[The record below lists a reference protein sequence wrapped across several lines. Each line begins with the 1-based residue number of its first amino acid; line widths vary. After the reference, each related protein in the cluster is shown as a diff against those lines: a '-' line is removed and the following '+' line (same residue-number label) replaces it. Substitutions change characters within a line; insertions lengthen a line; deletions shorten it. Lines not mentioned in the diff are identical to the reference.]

1 MTPQHLQN
9 LLDNWI
15 GIDHFLNIPTH
26 QKPTFPPYDI
36 TRQGDEYDI
45 TVALAG
51 YNLDDI
57 EVTHTEDVLTIET
70 NKQDV
75 SNKEKNT
82 IEYLHKGIAKRAF
95 KLAFNLSPDI
105 IIDKSVLTNGLL
117 TISLHRELPETKRP
131 KKIIITNK

>member
-1 MTPQHLQN
+1 MTPQNLQN

-57 EVTHTEDVLTIET
+57 EITHTEDILTIET
-70 NKQDV
+70 NKQV
-75 SNKEKNT
+75 ISNKEKTT
-82 IEYLHKGIAKRAF
+82 IEYLHKGIAKRTF

-117 TISLHRELPETKRP
+117 TISLHRELPESKRT
-131 KKIIITNK
+131 KKIQITTK